1 MIWEKEATPEN
12 IGIFVT
18 DEHVQTEED
27 EFPLGPTYTLPDGR
41 VICLDFNVHMATERG
56 VTVNCYMFH
65 YDSADDVPSGQS
77 AIRDDANLYNIF
89 VPLDLILEYCDLS
102 QVEYKLKD
110 EGVSE

>member
-1 MIWEKEATPEN
+1 
-12 IGIFVT
+12 
-18 DEHVQTEED
+18 
-27 EFPLGPTYTLPDGR
+27 
-41 VICLDFNVHMATERG
+41 
-56 VTVNCYMFH
+56 MFH

-110 EGVSE
+110 EEVSE